1 MIVTSA
7 KYISETIENKD
18 GTSET
23 NNVMIKATIDGTEMF
38 VPLDES
44 NRHRKAIK
52 DWEDAGNT
60 IEEAE

>member
-7 KYISETIENKD
+7 QYISETFEHKD

-23 NNVMIKATIDGTEMF
+23 NNIMIKATIDGQEMF
-38 VPLDES
+38 VPLNEN
-44 NRHRKAIK
+44 NRHRIAIK